1 MVTSISSSGS
11 AEIAYS
17 SSSPFKLTG
26 HDPASEPVVHRLPSQ
41 SLSSYL
47 RRLDAAESNF
57 STRIPSL
64 DMIMRGGVT
73 RGKVTELSGPP
84 GSGKTSIALQVASS
98 AILSQ
103 AKVLW
108 IDTAS
113 KVPGSRLLRSLPES
127 ISRDDLNDRVA
138 HLQLTSLASLLA
150 LFVCP
155 PAYLSSYAL
164 IVIDDL
170 STLTAPAFAAGGY
183 HFQQPVPPTL
193 QQQHQFD
200 QAFPSDTSQQQASAH
215 DTPKRH
221 KQEDPATK
229 RVRVITELVARLAQV
244 ADRSNAAVLV
254 LTRMVSRIGGGD
266 ARMVSSL
273 GEGQHLA
280 GLWTRLFLF
289 RNDVALAV
297 PSKTGTVHGKRSSR
311 TVMVR
316 AVPHAC
322 AVKCAGVNY
331 EDAPSVGVFRIGP
344 DGVIAETREW
354 FEDLT
359 ARFSSQESDP
369 ASKSLEWQGANAK
382 KRLIFNDSGQQ
393 CPKNND
399 DLNPDARSTIS
410 ATGETDGPSQ
420 KKIKPMVVYDVE
432 ELDDEDFE
440 IDENDLL

>member
-1 MVTSISSSGS
+1 MVTSISSSGA
-11 AEIAYS
+11 AEIPYS
-17 SSSPFKLTG
+17 SSSPLAKSRG
-26 HDPASEPVVHRLPSQ
+26 DNSSSEPLVHRLPSQ
-41 SLSSYL
+41 SLLSYL
-47 RRLDAAESNF
+47 QRLDAAESNF
-57 STRIPSL
+57 STRLPSL

-98 AILSQ
+98 AIQSQ

-113 KVPGSRLLRSLPES
+113 KIPASRLLRSLPPS

-138 HLQLTSLASLLA
+138 HLQLASFASLLA

-170 STLTAPAFAAGGY
+170 STLTAPAFAAVGY
-183 HFQQPVPPTL
+183 AAPQPAPPPL
-193 QQQHQFD
+193 QHPQFD
-200 QAFPSDTSQQQASAH
+200 QAFPSDASQQAFAYE
-215 DTPKRH
+215 TPKRQ
-221 KQEDPATK
+221 KQEDPGTK
-229 RVRVITELVARLAQV
+229 RSRVITELVARMAQV
-244 ADRSNAAVLV
+244 AERSNAAVLV

-297 PSKTGTVHGKRSSR
+297 PSKMPGRRPSR
-311 TVMVR
+311 TIMVR

-331 EDAPSVGVFRIGP
+331 EDAPSVGVFRIVQ
-344 DGVIAETREW
+344 DGIVETREW

-359 ARFSSQESDP
+359 TRCASQESDV
-369 ASKSLEWQGANAK
+369 ASRSPQWQQVNAK
-382 KRLIFNDSGQQ
+382 KRWTVDDSDQ
-393 CPKNND
+393 CGKDND
-399 DLNPDARSTIS
+399 DFLRSDFQATIP
-410 ATGETDGPSQ
+410 ATGEVDGPSQ
-420 KKIKPMVVYDVE
+420 KKIKPMVVYDIE
-432 ELDDEDFE
+432 ELEDEDFE